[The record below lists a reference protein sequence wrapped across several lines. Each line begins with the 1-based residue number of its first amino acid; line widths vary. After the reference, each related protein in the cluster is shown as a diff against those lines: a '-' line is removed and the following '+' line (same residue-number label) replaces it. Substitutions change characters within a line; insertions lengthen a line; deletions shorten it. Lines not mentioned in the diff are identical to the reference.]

1 MIERNEDML
10 YCYGEKSLL
19 RMLDEIVFWKRQE
32 EEHTV
37 VIRSLTG
44 DLEDEYVNALKDW
57 EQAFAQSEGLATRYV
72 EAIIRDNYYISHK
85 LKQEIAQ
92 FIGFCL
98 NQSKSFI
105 QFLNEMSTESYA
117 IRNNQTVIV
126 VINHIRRESEYFI
139 GITEAFLEI

>member
-1 MIERNEDML
+1 ML
-10 YCYGEKSLL
+10 YCYGEKSHL

-44 DLEDEYVNALKDW
+44 DLEEEYVNTLKDW

-72 EAIIRDNYYISHK
+72 EAIIRDNYCISPK
-85 LKQEIAQ
+85 LQQEITQ
-92 FIGFCL
+92 FICFCM
-98 NQSKSFI
+98 NQSKKFI
-105 QFLNEMSTESYA
+105 QFLNEMAIESFA

-139 GITEAFLEI
+139 GITEAYLDM